1 MPGVNQPPRET
12 MIRKKTHRGI
22 EMTQQ
27 TMTKAA
33 FARLCDVSKPAVA
46 KWISRGSA
54 ALAENGEIHLA
65 ATAAHMRAF
74 RMGGLP
80 LGFQAFIDAGSMS
93 EAEPSAASSRLAL
106 AQPVPP
112 IAVQIRRADLVA
124 RLEAL
129 DWKAHWSLDDESL
142 RNRVTAA
149 AVAVGFE
156 LAESD
161 EDDDGHWGGYQLR
174 SLATMAKEGG
184 ICFDAIVAGYG
195 YELDAWDV
203 LRECRE
209 VISHP
214 DDVEGDG
221 DDLIAFDLALLPALA
236 YPFGPMH
243 RPRAPNESAQ

>member
-1 MPGVNQPPRET
+1 
-12 MIRKKTHRGI
+12 
-22 EMTQQ
+22 MTQQ

-33 FARLCDVSKPAVA
+33 FARLCGVSKPAVA

-54 ALAENGEIHLA
+54 SLAENGEIHLT

-74 RMGGLP
+74 RVGGLP
-80 LGFQAFIDAGSMS
+80 PGFQAFIDGGSMS
-93 EAEPSAASSRLAL
+93 ETEPPAASGRLAS
-106 AQPVPP
+106 ARPSPPV
-112 IAVQIRRADLVA
+112 AAHIRRAELVA

-129 DWKAHWSLDDESL
+129 DWQGSSFPVEHGMRS
-142 RNRVTAA
+142 RVAAAAA
-149 AVAVGFE
+149 AVGYE

-161 EDDDGHWGGYQLR
+161 NDDDGHWGGYQLR
-174 SLATMAKEGG
+174 SLATMARECG

-214 DDVEGDG
+214 DDSEEDGNDLVE
-221 DDLIAFDLALLPALA
+221 FDLELLPALA
-236 YPFGPMH
+236 YPFGPKH
-243 RPRAPNESAQ
+243 RPVNS